1 MAGDTSSVAGRTP
14 VPSLRSEH
22 GVAWKLHMQKQAKSA
37 IRIALFCLFCN
48 ASCLL
53 GRVMLWRS
61 AALFYALPGLRRR
74 LGGLVQLTDEL
85 GAAGE
90 AARRAVRRGMRLEV
104 CLEHVMLRS
113 APERRSADEVMLVS
127 CVVRMRGRCLER
139 SRLSHATLTTYCFF
153 PRFKTTRLR
162 LRLGVYQNRGRPG
175 PAGGAVF
182 MT

>member
-37 IRIALFCLFCN
+37 I
-48 ASCLL
+48 L

-61 AALFYALPGLRRR
+61 AALFYALPGLRWR
-74 LGGLVQLTDEL
+74 LGRLVQLTDEL

-90 AARRAVRRGMRLEV
+90 AARRAVRRGTRLEV

-113 APERRSADEVMLVS
+113 APDAEV
-127 CVVRMRGRCLER
+127 
-139 SRLSHATLTTYCFF
+139 
-153 PRFKTTRLR
+153 PIK
-162 LRLGVYQNRGRPG
+162 
-175 PAGGAVF
+175 
-182 MT
+182 

>member
-14 VPSLRSEH
+14 VLSVRSEH

-37 IRIALFCLFCN
+37 IRIALFACFCN

-74 LGGLVQLTDEL
+74 LGGLAQLTDEL

-90 AARRAVRRGMRLEV
+90 AARRPVQRGMRLEV
-104 CLEHVMLRS
+104 
-113 APERRSADEVMLVS
+113 PYLV
-127 CVVRMRGRCLER
+127 G
-139 SRLSHATLTTYCFF
+139 
-153 PRFKTTRLR
+153 
-162 LRLGVYQNRGRPG
+162 
-175 PAGGAVF
+175 
-182 MT
+182 

>member
-37 IRIALFCLFCN
+37 IRIALFACFCN

-74 LGGLVQLTDEL
+74 LGGLAQLTDEL

-90 AARRAVRRGMRLEV
+90 AARRPVQRGMRLEV
-104 CLEHVMLRS
+104 CLEHAMLRG
-113 APERRSADEVMLVS
+113 APEHRSADQVMLVS
-127 CVVRMRGRCLER
+127 CVVRMRGCCLER

-153 PRFKTTRLR
+153 PRFKTTWLKSRLR
-162 LRLGVYQNRGRPG
+162 V
-175 PAGGAVF
+175 
-182 MT
+182 